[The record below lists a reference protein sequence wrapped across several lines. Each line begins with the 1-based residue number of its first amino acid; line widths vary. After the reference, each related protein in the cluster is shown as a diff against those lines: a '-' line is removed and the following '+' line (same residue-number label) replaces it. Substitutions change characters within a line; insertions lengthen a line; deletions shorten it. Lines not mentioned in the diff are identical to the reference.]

1 MKLFASIDQGTS
13 STRTIIFDK
22 DLKTVDSRQEAYELN
37 FPNSGWVEIDP
48 EVLRNSVMN
57 TMEPLV
63 DKYKDKLNSI
73 SITNQRESTIIW
85 NKKTGNAI
93 YPIIVWQDRRT
104 EGYCNELKRQG
115 HESMIQNKTG
125 LVIDPYFSATKI
137 KWILNNV
144 KQAKVLLKSNNLLF
158 GTVDT
163 FLIWKLTK
171 GKQHLTE
178 ASNASRTMLY
188 NINNNK
194 WDKEILKKLN
204 IPQKILPEVKNSADN
219 FGKTDKKITGV
230 EISISA
236 VLGDQQA
243 AAFGQTCFEKG
254 SIKST
259 YGTGAFVIMNTGPK
273 KINSKNKLLTTIC
286 YRLNNKNTYALE
298 GSIFI
303 AGAGVQWLRD
313 KVKLIKKAPE
323 TEKISKSSKVNDGVF
338 VVPAFSG
345 MGAPYW
351 RPDARGV
358 ITGLTRDSDWKSI
371 VRATVESVGYQSF
384 DLFDS
389 MNKDGLKPKIV
400 KVDGGMV
407 ANNWFTQFLAD
418 IINLKVVRPKILE
431 TTALG
436 VALLAGLQIG
446 EYKSLNQIKNM
457 WKKDRVFSPNI
468 KKTLRNELLAGWKL
482 AIPGPPLRTLCLLF
496 ERFHPRGTRS
506 PARPPILRSLQLPVL
521 RLRYGRFGFHL
532 RHSIP
537 QHVPPL

>member
-1 MKLFASIDQGTS
+1 MKKFIISIDQGTTS
-13 STRTIIFDK
+13 SRVILFDTK
-22 DLKTVDSRQEAYELN
+22 GNIVFVSQFEFKQY
-37 FPNSGWVEIDP
+37 FPKNGWVEHNPNEIWSTTLKALKQ
-48 EVLRNSVMN
+48 VIN
-57 TMEPLV
+57 
-63 DKYKDKLNSI
+63 KAKKLKGHI
-73 SITNQRESTIIW
+73 LTIGITNQRETTILW
-85 NKKTGNAI
+85 NKKTGKPIYNA
-93 YPIIVWQDRRT
+93 IVWQDRRT
-104 EGYCNELKRQG
+104 QDYCKLLKKKNYENLFR
-115 HESMIQNKTG
+115 NKTG
-125 LVIDPYFSATKI
+125 LFIDPYFSATKI
-137 KWILNNV
+137 KWILDNV
-144 KQAKVLLKSNNLLF
+144 KISKKLLNSNDLLF

-323 TEKISKSSKVNDGVF
+323 TEKISKSSKINDGVF

-389 MNKDGLKPKIV
+389 MNKDGLKPRIV

-436 VALLAGLQIG
+436 VALLAGYQIG

-457 WKKDRVFSPNI
+457 WKKDRIFNPKMKQNFR
-468 KKTLRNELLAGWKL
+468 KDLLNGWKL
-482 AIPGPPLRTLCLLF
+482 AIKKTL
-496 ERFHPRGTRS
+496 
-506 PARPPILRSLQLPVL
+506 A
-521 RLRYGRFGFHL
+521 
-532 RHSIP
+532 
-537 QHVPPL
+537 

>member
-1 MKLFASIDQGTS
+1 MKKFIISIDQGTTS
-13 STRTIIFDK
+13 SRVILFDTK
-22 DLKTVDSRQEAYELN
+22 GNIVFVSQFEFKQY
-37 FPNSGWVEIDP
+37 FPKNGWVEHNPNEIWSTTLKALKQ
-48 EVLRNSVMN
+48 VIN
-57 TMEPLV
+57 
-63 DKYKDKLNSI
+63 KAKKLKGHI
-73 SITNQRESTIIW
+73 LTIGITNQRETTILW
-85 NKKTGNAI
+85 NKKTGKPIYNA
-93 YPIIVWQDRRT
+93 IVWQDRRT
-104 EGYCNELKRQG
+104 QDYCKLLKKKNYENSFR
-115 HESMIQNKTG
+115 NKTG
-125 LVIDPYFSATKI
+125 LFIDPYFSATKI
-137 KWILNNV
+137 KWILDNV
-144 KQAKVLLKSNNLLF
+144 KISKKLLSSNDLLF

-323 TEKISKSSKVNDGVF
+323 TEKISKSSKINDGVF

-389 MNKDGLKPKIV
+389 MNKDGLKPRIV

-482 AIPGPPLRTLCLLF
+482 AIKKTL
-496 ERFHPRGTRS
+496 
-506 PARPPILRSLQLPVL
+506 A
-521 RLRYGRFGFHL
+521 
-532 RHSIP
+532 
-537 QHVPPL
+537 

>member
-1 MKLFASIDQGTS
+1 MKKFIISIDQGTTS
-13 STRTIIFDK
+13 SRVILFDTK
-22 DLKTVDSRQEAYELN
+22 GNIVFVSQYEFKQY
-37 FPNSGWVEIDP
+37 FPKNGWVEHNPNEIWSTTLKALKQ
-48 EVLRNSVMN
+48 VIN
-57 TMEPLV
+57 
-63 DKYKDKLNSI
+63 KAKKLKGNI
-73 SITNQRESTIIW
+73 LTIGITNQRETTILW
-85 NKKTGNAI
+85 NKKTGKPIYNA
-93 YPIIVWQDRRT
+93 IVWQDRRT
-104 EGYCNELKRQG
+104 QDYCKLLKKKNYENSFR
-115 HESMIQNKTG
+115 NKTG
-125 LVIDPYFSATKI
+125 LFIDPYFSATKI
-137 KWILNNV
+137 KWILDNV
-144 KQAKVLLKSNNLLF
+144 KISKKLLSSNDLLF

-273 KINSKNKLLTTIC
+273 KINSRNKLLTTIC

-313 KVKLIKKAPE
+313 KVNLIKKASE
-323 TEKISKSSKVNDGVF
+323 TETISKSSKINDGVF

-389 MNKDGLKPKIV
+389 MNKDGLKPRII

-446 EYKSLNQIKNM
+446 EYKSLNQIKNI

-482 AIPGPPLRTLCLLF
+482 AIKKTL
-496 ERFHPRGTRS
+496 
-506 PARPPILRSLQLPVL
+506 A
-521 RLRYGRFGFHL
+521 
-532 RHSIP
+532 
-537 QHVPPL
+537 

>member
-1 MKLFASIDQGTS
+1 MKKFIISIDQGTTS
-13 STRTIIFDK
+13 SRVILFDTK
-22 DLKTVDSRQEAYELN
+22 GNIVFVSQYEFKQY
-37 FPNSGWVEIDP
+37 FPKNGWVEHNPNEIWSTT
-48 EVLRNSVMN
+48 LRALKQVIN
-57 TMEPLV
+57 
-63 DKYKDKLNSI
+63 KAKKLKGHI
-73 SITNQRESTIIW
+73 LTIGITNQRETTILW
-85 NKKTGNAI
+85 NKKTGKPIYNA
-93 YPIIVWQDRRT
+93 IVWQDRRT
-104 EGYCNELKRQG
+104 QDYCKLLKKKNYENLFR
-115 HESMIQNKTG
+115 NKTG
-125 LVIDPYFSATKI
+125 LFIDPYFSATKI
-137 KWILNNV
+137 KWILDNV
-144 KQAKVLLKSNNLLF
+144 KISKKLLSSNDLLF

-436 VALLAGLQIG
+436 VALLAGYQIG

-457 WKKDRVFSPNI
+457 WKKDRIFKPKMKQNFR
-468 KKTLRNELLAGWKL
+468 KDLLNGWKL
-482 AIPGPPLRTLCLLF
+482 AIKKTL
-496 ERFHPRGTRS
+496 
-506 PARPPILRSLQLPVL
+506 A
-521 RLRYGRFGFHL
+521 
-532 RHSIP
+532 
-537 QHVPPL
+537 